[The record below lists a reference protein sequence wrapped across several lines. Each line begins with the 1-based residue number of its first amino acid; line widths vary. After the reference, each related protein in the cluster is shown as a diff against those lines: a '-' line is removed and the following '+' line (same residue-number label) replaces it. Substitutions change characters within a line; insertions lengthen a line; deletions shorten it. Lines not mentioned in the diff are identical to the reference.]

1 LEQEGR
7 DAPGIRVQVPLCP
20 LWRTILQHS
29 HTVACRE
36 GKCVRRKYERYRY
49 LSKVCVRLKSS
60 FEVLERNLRKLVTGR
75 ENQKVKCNFQQSKI
89 ILRIFLG
96 NF

>member
-1 LEQEGR
+1 MEQEGR

-29 HTVACRE
+29 HTVARRE
-36 GKCVRRKYERYRY
+36 AKRVRRKYERYGY

-60 FEVLERNLRKLVTGR
+60 FGSFR
-75 ENQKVKCNFQQSKI
+75 EKPEKVSNGKGEPKSKM
-89 ILRIFLG
+89 
-96 NF
+96 